1 MKGSSVSLGDV
12 EHQPYAQRLIQRAV
26 ARDRVP
32 HAYLFHGP
40 DGVGKERLAV
50 GLAQLLL
57 CSAPV
62 EQKLEGEQAHKA
74 GVERL
79 YAGCGV
85 CEECRAVAHRTHPDL
100 HLVYRQLNREHP
112 DPVVRKR
119 KALEIGVDV
128 LRHFVIEKVGLTPIR
143 GRAKVFVIREAERMT
158 VQAQNALLKTL
169 EEPPGTTFIILLVAA
184 LDRLL
189 PTTLS
194 RSQVVSF
201 DGLPTEFVRTKLA
214 ELSPDLA
221 PDEVTWYARF
231 SDGSLGHAL
240 EYVDDE
246 LYGLNQRLLEGLISM
261 VRTVDPSTTAGRR
274 NDGLVKE
281 WTEESKSLGGRYRK
295 RDPDITDTEAGRRGL
310 KSIFHL
316 ASAWYADILR
326 VASGDES
333 AIINA
338 NHKTE
343 IEQASRSVDAPLAVE
358 AINRIARAERQLDLN
373 ANTQLCVETLL
384 SDLSRIACRKTAP
397 TA

>member
-1 MKGSSVSLGDV
+1 MSLGDV
-12 EHQPYAQRLIQRAV
+12 EYQPYAQRLIQRAV

-40 DGVGKERLAV
+40 NGVGKERLAV
-50 GLAQLLL
+50 GLGQLLL

-62 EQKLEGEQAHKA
+62 EQKLEGKQADEA

-85 CEECRAVAHRTHPDL
+85 CEECRAVALRTHPDL

-128 LRHFVIEKVGLTPIR
+128 LRHFVIEKVGFTPIR

-201 DGLPTEFVRTKLA
+201 DGLPTEFVRAKLA

-240 EYVDDE
+240 EYADDE

-274 NDGLVKE
+274 NAGLVKE
-281 WTEESKSLGGRYRK
+281 WTEESKSLGGRYRE

-310 KSIFHL
+310 KSIFQL
-316 ASAWYADILR
+316 AAAWYADILR
-326 VASGDES
+326 VTSGDES
-333 AIINA
+333 AIVNA

-384 SDLSRIACRKTAP
+384 NDLSKIARRATAP
-397 TA
+397 AA

>member
-1 MKGSSVSLGDV
+1 MSLGDV

-50 GLAQLLL
+50 GLGQLLL

-62 EQKLEGEQAHKA
+62 EQKLEGEQADEA

-79 YAGCGV
+79 FAGCGV

-240 EYVDDE
+240 EYIDDE

-310 KSIFHL
+310 KSIFQL
-316 ASAWYADILR
+316 AAAWYADNLR
-326 VASGDES
+326 VASRNES
-333 AIINA
+333 AIVNA
-338 NHKTE
+338 NHQTE
-343 IEQASRSVDAPLAVE
+343 IEQASRSVDVPLAIE

-384 SDLSRIACRKTAP
+384 NDLSKIARRATAP
-397 TA
+397 AA

>member
-1 MKGSSVSLGDV
+1 VSLGNV

-26 ARDRVP
+26 ARGRVP

-50 GLAQLLL
+50 GLGQLLL

-62 EQKLEGEQAHKA
+62 EQKLDSEQAHEA

-85 CEECRAVAHRTHPDL
+85 CEECRAIAHRTHPDL

-184 LDRLL
+184 LDCLL

-231 SDGSLGHAL
+231 SDGSLGRAL
-240 EYVDDE
+240 EYADDE
-246 LYGLNQRLLEGLISM
+246 FYGLNQRLLEGLISM
-261 VRTVDPSTTAGRR
+261 VRTADSGAAGRR
-274 NDGLVKE
+274 DDVLVKE

-310 KSIFHL
+310 KSIFQL
-316 ASAWYADILR
+316 AAAWYADILR
-326 VASGDES
+326 VASRNES
-333 AIINA
+333 AIVNA

-343 IEQASRSVDAPLAVE
+343 IKQASRSLDAPLAVK

-384 SDLSRIACRKTAP
+384 SDLSKIARRATAP
-397 TA
+397 AA